1 MKSRIFAVSAF
12 AVLMFSVVG
21 FALFQ
26 SPSVSGAGKA
36 SRLVSLLPASDGVV
50 VFDPKRFLNDALP
63 KVLSA
68 NQPMLGEVTSKIDE
82 MAAKTGIDLRKF
94 DQVAVGISMKQV
106 GSRGL
111 EAEPVA
117 IASGDIN
124 AGALIAVGKLAA
136 NGSYRE
142 EKIGGKTAYVFTA
155 KDVLKNAPVK
165 PTNTKLGHMIEQAVN
180 SLTKEVAVS
189 AIDANTLVLGSLP
202 RVRETLEGKTR
213 VSADI
218 TGLLTNKPSAVVA
231 FAVKPVGGL
240 SQFLPMDNDE
250 LGKNVDAIQY
260 LSGSLDVTASG
271 ASLNAM
277 ARTKQADQAV
287 GLKDTLEG
295 LQALGNMYF
304 GSSKRPDQQVY
315 GRMIKAAKFGVTGSD
330 VTLDLL
336 VQQSD
341 IDFLIGKIK

>member
-1 MKSRIFAVSAF
+1 MKTRIFAVSAF

-21 FALFQ
+21 FALLS
-26 SPSVSGAGKA
+26 SPSVAGAGKA

-68 NQPMLGEVTSKIDE
+68 NQPMMSEVTTKIDE

-94 DQVAVGISMKQV
+94 DQVAVGVSMKRV
-106 GSRGL
+106 GAKGF
-111 EAEPVA
+111 EIEPVA

-124 AGALIAVGKLAA
+124 AGAMIAVGKLAA
-136 NGSYRE
+136 NGAYRE

-165 PTNTKLGHMIEQAVN
+165 PNNTKIGNMIEQAVN
-180 SLTKEVAVS
+180 SLTKEVAV
-189 AIDANTLVLGSLP
+189 AALDTNTVVLGSLP
-202 RVRETLEGKTR
+202 RIRETLEGKSK

-218 TGLLTNKPSAVVA
+218 TGLLTSKETAVAA
-231 FAVKPVGGL
+231 FAFKPIGGL

-260 LSGSLDVTASG
+260 LSGSLDVTAGG
-271 ASLNAM
+271 ASLNAL
-277 ARTKQADQAV
+277 ARTKQSEQAV

-295 LQALGNMYF
+295 LQALGNMFF
-304 GSSKRPDQQVY
+304 GSSKRADQQVY
-315 GRMIKAAKFGVTGSD
+315 GRMIKAAKFSVAGSD

-336 VQQSD
+336 VPQSD
-341 IDFLIGKIK
+341 IDILVAKMK

>member
-1 MKSRIFAVSAF
+1 
-12 AVLMFSVVG
+12 MFSVVG
-21 FALFQ
+21 FALLQ
-26 SPSVSGAGKA
+26 PSAAGSGSA

-68 NQPMLGEVTSKIDE
+68 NQPMLSEVTTKLDE

-94 DQVAVGISMKQV
+94 DQVAVGVSMKQI
-106 GSRGL
+106 GGKGF
-111 EAEPVA
+111 EIEPVA
-117 IASGDIN
+117 IASGNIN

-142 EKIGGKTAYVFTA
+142 EKIGGKTAYVFTT
-155 KDVLKNAPVK
+155 KGVLKNAPVK
-165 PTNTKLGHMIEQAVN
+165 PTNTKLGNMIEQAVN

-189 AIDANTLVLGSLP
+189 AIDGNTLVLGSLA
-202 RVRETLEGKTR
+202 RVRETLDGKSR

-218 TGLLTNKPSAVVA
+218 TGLLTSKPTAVVA

-240 SQFLPMDNDE
+240 SQFLPIDNDE

-260 LSGSLDVTASG
+260 LSGSLDVTAGG

-277 ARTKQADQAV
+277 ARTKQAEQATN
-287 GLKDTLEG
+287 LKDTLEG
-295 LQALGNMYF
+295 LQALGNMFF
-304 GSSKRPDQQVY
+304 GTSKRPDQQVY
-315 GRMIKAAKFGVTGSD
+315 ARMIKAAKFSAAGSD
-330 VTLDLL
+330 VTLDIV

-341 IDFLIGKIK
+341 IDLLIGKMK